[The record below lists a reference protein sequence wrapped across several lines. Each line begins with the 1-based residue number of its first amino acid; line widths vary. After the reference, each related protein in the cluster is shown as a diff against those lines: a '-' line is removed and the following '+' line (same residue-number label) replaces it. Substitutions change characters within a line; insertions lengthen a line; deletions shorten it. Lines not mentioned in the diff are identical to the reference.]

1 MIEDIINR
9 HITDQLQALKSE
21 LKTELLKELGGGA
34 SPWMSRKESASY
46 LGVSIASIDNYVRWG
61 LLEKHMIGRSTKFKR
76 ADLDKLLR

>member
-1 MIEDIINR
+1 MVDDFIQKTIN
-9 HITDQLQALKSE
+9 QKLQALKSE

-46 LGVSIASIDNYVRWG
+46 LRVSIASIDNYVRWG